1 MEKIRRFA
9 RRGRPLFTILN
20 PISRSL
26 NEDVID
32 EDEAARRLGEVIR
45 QARSGRFTVQQLAK
59 EAGIAAGS
67 LSQIE
72 RGMGNPSFRTLQ
84 KIADALGLRIGDLV
98 EATTPTSA
106 GPMVV
111 RQHDRARLQLGFD
124 GLVYELLTPN
134 LRGSLEMLQTRI
146 PPGFSNEQNPFRHDG
161 EECVLVVEGDL
172 RVGVGEEILKLGEG
186 DAITYDP
193 AMPHWYANETEHEAM
208 VVGAVTPPSF

>member
-1 MEKIRRFA
+1 MKQGGHTR
-9 RRGRPLFTILN
+9 
-20 PISRSL
+20 
-26 NEDVID
+26 DVSSVVSGND
-32 EDEAARRLGEVIR
+32 AALRLGEMIR
-45 QARSGRFTVQQLAK
+45 RARTGRFTLHELAR
-59 EAGIAAGS
+59 AADISTGS

-84 KIADALGLRIGDLV
+84 KIATALDLRIGDLV
-98 EATTPTSA
+98 EAGTSDRR

-111 RQHDRARLQLGFD
+111 RRRDRALLQLGYD

-146 PPGFSNEQNPFRHDG
+146 PPGFSNEENPFVHEG
-161 EECVLVVEGDL
+161 EECVLVLDGDL
-172 RVGVGEEILKLGEG
+172 RVGVGDELRELSEG

-193 AMPHWYANETEHEAM
+193 SVPHWWANDTGVEAT

>member
-1 MEKIRRFA
+1 MPD
-9 RRGRPLFTILN
+9 GRT
-20 PISRSL
+20 R
-26 NEDVID
+26 DVD
-32 EDEAARRLGEVIR
+32 SVTSGDDAAHRLGGMIR
-45 QARSGRFTVQQLAK
+45 TARTGRFTVQQLAAA
-59 EAGIAAGS
+59 AGISTGS

-84 KIADALGLRIGDLV
+84 KVAEALGLRIGDLV
-98 EATTPTSA
+98 EAGTSDRR

-111 RQHDRARLQLGFD
+111 RRHDRARLQLGYD

-146 PPGFSNEQNPFRHDG
+146 PPAFSNQENPFVHEG
-161 EECVLVVEGDL
+161 EECVLVLEGDL
-172 RVGVGEEILKLGEG
+172 RVGVGDEVRHLSDG

-193 AMPHWYANETEHEAM
+193 SVAHWWANDTDTEAM

>member
-1 MEKIRRFA
+1 MIRRE
-9 RRGRPLFTILN
+9 RT
-20 PISRSL
+20 
-26 NEDVID
+26 
-32 EDEAARRLGEVIR
+32 
-45 QARSGRFTVQQLAK
+45 GRFTVQQLAAA
-59 EAGIAAGS
+59 AGIATGS

-72 RGMGNPSFRTLQ
+72 RGKGNPSFKTLQ

-98 EATTPTSA
+98 EGTTITPP

-134 LRGSLEMLQTRI
+134 LRGELEMLQTRI
-146 PPGFSNEQNPFRHDG
+146 PPGFSNQETPFHHEG
-161 EECVLVVEGDL
+161 EECVFVLEGDL
-172 RVGVGEEILKLGEG
+172 RVGVGDEVHELSTG

-193 AMPHWYANETEHEAM
+193 SMPHWWANDTKSEAT